1 MRGIDLLKMAY
12 DGELKP
18 KTIVETA
25 HEKQYFDDREKDYYI
40 YQKDNMFHRCNEEG
54 KLGSKYQDRFL
65 NPKILEKKFNIVK
78 ILEEDSE
85 YIDYI
90 YTSGRYFF
98 SSIQN
103 GMTKEDRK
111 QLDSYFRALM
121 LSYDV
126 MARKVNELIEKVNAS
141 EQL

>member
-12 DGELKP
+12 DGKLKP
-18 KTIVETA
+18 KTIVEAT
-25 HEKQYFDDREKDYYI
+25 HDDREKDYYI
-40 YQKDNMFHRCNEEG
+40 YQKDNMFHRCDEEG

-65 NPKILEKKFNIVK
+65 NPKILEKEFTIVK
-78 ILEEDSE
+78 TLEENSE

-90 YTSGRYFF
+90 YTSDRYFF
-98 SSIQN
+98 SNIQN

-126 MARKVNELIEKVNAS
+126 MARKVNELIDKVNAS
-141 EQL
+141 ERN